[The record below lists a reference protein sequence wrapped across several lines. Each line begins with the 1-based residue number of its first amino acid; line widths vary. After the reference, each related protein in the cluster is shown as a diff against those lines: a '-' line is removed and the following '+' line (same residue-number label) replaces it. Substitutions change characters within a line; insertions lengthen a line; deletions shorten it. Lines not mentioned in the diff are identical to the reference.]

1 MGLTSSRSLFGLSFV
16 LALGLASCSGTPVD
30 VAKVVKVDNLTTGWF
45 DAGIV
50 NGQNKLVPSASFT
63 VTNTGT
69 DTLSGLQ
76 VFSVFRLIGETEELG
91 SALVVLRGQDALK
104 PSAMSKPIT
113 VRATWGFS
121 GEQPRGL
128 MMMHTQFKDARIEI
142 FAKYGATQFVKLTE
156 SKVSRQLLTQ

>member
-1 MGLTSSRSLFGLSFV
+1 
-16 LALGLASCSGTPVD
+16 
-30 VAKVVKVDNLTTGWF
+30 
-45 DAGIV
+45 
-50 NGQNKLVPSASFT
+50 
-63 VTNTGT
+63 
-69 DTLSGLQ
+69 
-76 VFSVFRLIGETEELG
+76 
-91 SALVVLRGQDALK
+91 
-104 PSAMSKPIT
+104 MSKPIT

>member
-1 MGLTSSRSLFGLSFV
+1 MRLTSSCPLAGIALM
-16 LALGLASCSGTPVD
+16 LALGLAGCGGATVD
-30 VAKVVKVDNLTTGWF
+30 VAKVVKVANLTTGWF
-45 DAGIV
+45 DAGVV

-63 VTNTGT
+63 VTNTGG

-76 VFSVFRLIGETEELG
+76 VFSVFRLAGEAEELG
-91 SALVVLRGQDALK
+91 SALIVLRGRDALK

-121 GEQPRGL
+121 GEQPRAQ

-142 FAKYGATQFVKLTE
+142 FAKYGATQFVRLTE
-156 SKVSRQLLTQ
+156 AMVSRQLLTQ